1 MLVDSIGADH
11 DKPWIPFTEQSDKHL
26 VWIRQTSLIKR
37 KHDPRFSTFF
47 FFFFN
52 LRHLCSCQKKL
63 VQGLVHSWH
72 PRHKSLKNRS
82 PLTLNSKKLKIR
94 KPVGLSVLV
103 TKYKAC
109 LGWRELPNSL
119 EQGVKWAFSSKS
131 PQSLWL
137 HVPTPPPPPQPPAR
151 IHCKSTYHPCREG
164 IMQFLRPV
172 ATRLFPGR

>member
-26 VWIRQTSLIKR
+26 VWIRQTALIKR

-47 FFFFN
+47 FFN
-52 LRHLCSCQKKL
+52 LRHLCSCQKKKKKL
-63 VQGLVHSWH
+63 ALGLVDSWH

-94 KPVGLSVLV
+94 KPLGLSVLV

-109 LGWRELPNSL
+109 LGWRELSNSL

-137 HVPTPPPPPQPPAR
+137 HVLPPQPP
-151 IHCKSTYHPCREG
+151 HPRRENPL
-164 IMQFLRPV
+164 QVSLPPLQRRNHAV
-172 ATRLFPGR
+172 S